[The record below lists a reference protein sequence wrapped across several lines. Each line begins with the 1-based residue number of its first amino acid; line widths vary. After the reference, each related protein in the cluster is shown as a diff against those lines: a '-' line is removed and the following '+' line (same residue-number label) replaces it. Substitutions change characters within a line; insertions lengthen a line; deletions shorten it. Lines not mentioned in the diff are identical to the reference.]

1 MTISD
6 IHLEFFSSLIIY
18 SAPSDCPAGVGEEK
32 AEGGIWKTKWWERGM
47 QTSETKKERRLG
59 KREAER
65 TKGKRGSAGKKG
77 DKGRGGAFCQFKYCL
92 ILKYISLHWLNFS
105 HVAASR

>member
-1 MTISD
+1 VTISD

-18 SAPSDCPAGVGEEK
+18 RAPSDCPARVGEEK

-47 QTSETKKERRLG
+47 KTSETKKEMRLG

-65 TKGKRGSAGKKG
+65 TKGKGGVRGRKEIREEEGHSVN
-77 DKGRGGAFCQFKYCL
+77 
-92 ILKYISLHWLNFS
+92 IST
-105 HVAASR
+105 V

>member
-1 MTISD
+1 M
-6 IHLEFFSSLIIY
+6 
-18 SAPSDCPAGVGEEK
+18 K
-32 AEGGIWKTKWWERGM
+32 
-47 QTSETKKERRLG
+47 TSETKKERRLG

-92 ILKYISLHWLNFS
+92 I
-105 HVAASR
+105 